1 MQYWHGLEPGRDRR
15 SVSAPQPL
23 TTTTVKSLRGV
34 QSLRKHTMHNHSET
48 RSNGPATP
56 RRLGLR
62 LLLHSRRLRRAGMMR
77 GEAAGPRR
85 LQTNLAS
92 LSLLPR
98 LDTGGPRRRL
108 PRALTPGT
116 ALSTLSNAHRQSPQR
131 PHNSVGRLDL
141 ADKPLKARS
150 NRGLAAAAGQGAA
163 ASHHRAPRTALL
175 CAIRGVI
182 PCIGA
187 PPRDFPHGTASGSID
202 RSPQGV
208 DGACAGP
215 VEPTGRRAGDG
226 TRASIGAPMLA
237 CRARSLPAAARSPAG
252 LIDSPRRN

>member
-1 MQYWHGLEPGRDRR
+1 
-15 SVSAPQPL
+15 
-23 TTTTVKSLRGV
+23 
-34 QSLRKHTMHNHSET
+34 MHNHSET

-62 LLLHSRRLRRAGMMR
+62 LLLHSCRLRRAGMMR

-116 ALSTLSNAHRQSPQR
+116 ALSTLSNAHQQSTQR
-131 PHNSVGRLDL
+131 PHNPVGRLDS

-202 RSPQGV
+202 RSPKASMEPAPAASSPRG
-208 DGACAGP
+208 GALGMARARRSGRPCSLAGRDLYP
-215 VEPTGRRAGDG
+215 QRHGRRPD
-226 TRASIGAPMLA
+226 
-237 CRARSLPAAARSPAG
+237 
-252 LIDSPRRN
+252 